1 MRSLPALT
9 VLLAPALAT
18 PAVAAPPFGISDSY
32 SASTTLVPGTY
43 ACRSGLDFDS
53 FTYTFDIADGRYSV
67 RGVDNTPEGTLDYD
81 AEGTLTFASG
91 PFAPDDTAT
100 MSGRSTLRVSDGNP
114 VIILGYFF
122 TDGTDSYDY
131 CARLD

>member
-1 MRSLPALT
+1 MRLPAALAA
-9 VLLAPALAT
+9 LLALAT
-18 PAVAAPPFGISDSY
+18 PAAAVPFGTSDSY

-43 ACRSGLDFDS
+43 ACRSGLDFNS
-53 FTYTFDIADGRYSV
+53 FTYTFDLDETRYSV
-67 RGVDNTPEGTLDYD
+67 RGLDNPDGTLAFD
-81 AEGTLTFASG
+81 AEGTLTFLSG

-100 MSGRSTLRVSDGNP
+100 VHGRATLRVSDGNP

-122 TDGTDSYDY
+122 TDGADSYDY